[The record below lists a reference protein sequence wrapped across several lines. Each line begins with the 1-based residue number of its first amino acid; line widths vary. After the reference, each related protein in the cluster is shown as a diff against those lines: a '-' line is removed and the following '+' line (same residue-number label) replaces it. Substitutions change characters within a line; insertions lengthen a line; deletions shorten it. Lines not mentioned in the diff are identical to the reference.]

1 MKAAVETKMSK
12 PARRRGFQA
21 ATDIDKVNLP
31 SIVSNVLTASQ
42 TGLFD
47 VECAFPVRS
56 KVAAFAVVA
65 KVAVAGKHLTRSILW
80 LNGEQCE
87 RK

>member
-1 MKAAVETKMSK
+1 
-12 PARRRGFQA
+12 
-21 ATDIDKVNLP
+21 VNLP

-47 VECAFPVRS
+47 VECAIPVRS
-56 KVAAFAVVA
+56 KVAIFVVIAKAAVV
-65 KVAVAGKHLTRSILW
+65 GGCLTRSILW
-80 LNGEQCE
+80 LDGEQCE